1 MNPATHPSAIKA
13 EGKRHELF
21 QFIAD
26 CVSSGLQSSGVKPD
40 EAVLLG
46 GSVANQLADTF
57 GGQTIAF
64 PRDMARRWRER
75 EEQAYAAFTG
85 NNYAELAQ
93 RFQMTER
100 GMRMLLKRAQTRQKA
115 KSGCLTKPF
124 SGALGK
130 ALEE

>member
-46 GSVANQLADTF
+46 GSVADQLAGTF
-57 GGQTIAF
+57 GGLTISF
-64 PRDMARRWRER
+64 PRDMARRVRER

-85 NNYAELAQ
+85 KNLADLAQ

-100 GMRMLLKRAQTRQKA
+100 GMRKLIARAQARHR
-115 KSGCLTKPF
+115 SGCT
-124 SGALGK
+124 
-130 ALEE
+130 

>member
-64 PRDMARRWRER
+64 PRDMA
-75 EEQAYAAFTG
+75 
-85 NNYAELAQ
+85 
-93 RFQMTER
+93 
-100 GMRMLLKRAQTRQKA
+100 LKATQTAPLVASQTA
-115 KSGCLTKPF
+115 PPWQW
-124 SGALGK
+124 
-130 ALEE
+130 

>member
-1 MNPATHPSAIKA
+1 MNPATHPSKAKA

-26 CVSSGLQSSGVKPD
+26 CVSSGLQSSGVKPE

-46 GSVANQLADTF
+46 GSVSDQLADTF
-57 GGQTIAF
+57 GGQTMAF

-85 NNYAELAQ
+85 ENYAELAQ

-100 GMRMLLKRAQTRQKA
+100 GMRTLIARAQARHR
-115 KSGCLTKPF
+115 SVRV
-124 SGALGK
+124 
-130 ALEE
+130 